1 MNKFMLTALVFGAL
15 AASASPLFA
24 QEQGGPPNVLVV
36 ARENVKLGKDAGHE
50 RNEAAFARA
59 MASLKRPDHY
69 LAATTMTGSDEAI
82 FFTPFDSFAKW
93 EAAMNLGDEPKS
105 RALLG
110 PLMEKDSD
118 FISDFHQAVFTY
130 DEKLS
135 YHASV
140 NIGEMRYFQVL
151 VLRVRTGHAD
161 DGTALATLYNSAL
174 AKVNADE
181 HHAVFDAA
189 YGAPEGE
196 VLIIIPR
203 KSLAEIDAAAAN
215 DQAFLNALGPDGQKK
230 LAQLEEA
237 AIEPGART
245 GLLKF
250 DPGMSYPMDAWV
262 QADPSF
268 WKPKPVA
275 KPAAKAPTKPA
286 AAN

>member
-1 MNKFMLTALVFGAL
+1 MNKFILVAFVFGVL
-15 AASASPLFA
+15 AASASSLFA

-69 LAATTMTGSDEAI
+69 LAATTVTGSDEAV
-82 FFTPFDSFAKW
+82 FFAPFDSFAKW
-93 EAAMNLGDEPKS
+93 EAAINLGDEPKS

-118 FISDFHQAVFTY
+118 YISDFRQAVFTY
-130 DEKLS
+130 NEKLS

-140 NIGEMRYFQVL
+140 NIGQMRYFQVL
-151 VLRVRTGHAD
+151 VLQVRNGHGD
-161 DGTALATLYNSAL
+161 DWAALAALYNSAL
-174 AKVNADE
+174 AKTNSDE

-189 YGAPEGE
+189 YGAPEGT

-237 AIEPGART
+237 AVEPGARIE
-245 GLLKF
+245 LLKF
-250 DPGMSYPMDAWV
+250 DPAMSYPQDAWV
-262 QADPSF
+262 QADLSF
-268 WKPKPVA
+268 WKPKPTA
-275 KPAAKAPTKPA
+275 KPAAKAATKPA
-286 AAN
+286 ATN